1 MAAHN
6 GLSVTPDPGDLMPPD
21 LHQHQAYVGYSYI
34 YMQAN
39 MYTQKVNL
47 KSSRNQAHLS
57 SQHLEDGGRKTEV

>member
-6 GLSVTPDPGDLMPPD
+6 GLSVTPGPGDLMPPD

-39 MYTQKVNL
+39 IYTQKVNL
-47 KSSRNQAHLS
+47 KNSRSQAHL
-57 SQHLEDGGRKTEV
+57 